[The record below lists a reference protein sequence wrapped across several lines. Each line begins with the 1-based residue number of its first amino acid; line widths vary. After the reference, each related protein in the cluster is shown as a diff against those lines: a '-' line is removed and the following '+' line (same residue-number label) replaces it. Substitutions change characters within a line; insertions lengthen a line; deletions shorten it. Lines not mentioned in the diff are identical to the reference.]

1 MATAAISATPV
12 SDLRARGVK
21 GSTTW
26 QQAWQ
31 AGAQR
36 RMESVEP
43 TGEALGDSLWVTA
56 LEFICTSPVSHGGE

>member
-36 RMESVEP
+36 RMERVEP
-43 TGEALGDSLWVTA
+43 TGEALGDRQPLGYSLRIHMHVPCVTRR
-56 LEFICTSPVSHGGE
+56 

>member
-1 MATAAISATPV
+1 MATAAITATPV
-12 SDLRARGVK
+12 SDLQTRGVK

-43 TGEALGDSLWVTA
+43 AGQALGDSLRVKA
-56 LEFICTSPVSHGGE
+56 LEFIYTSPVTRR